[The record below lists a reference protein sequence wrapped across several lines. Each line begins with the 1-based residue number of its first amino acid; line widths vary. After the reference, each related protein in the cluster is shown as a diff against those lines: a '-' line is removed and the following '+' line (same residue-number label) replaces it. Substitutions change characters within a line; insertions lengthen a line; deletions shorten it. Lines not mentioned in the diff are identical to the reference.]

1 MDFAVNVPLGSVSF
15 GQVSTAILR
24 EIKKKGHSPCIFP
37 IQDNVDLATQ
47 NHDKEFLEWI
57 QSGIAKSQ
65 SSHKR
70 DIPMLKLWHLMG
82 SLESFSKNQFLFTF
96 YELDQPTKEEINIV
110 KNNAQVFLSS
120 SESTKT
126 FETFGATNIST
137 IPLGFDKHNFERKNK
152 KYFEDERITFN
163 MVGKF
168 EKRKHHDKI
177 VKAWLKR
184 FGNQKE
190 YFLQAAIF
198 NPFLSP
204 EDNQKIVGSLLQNT
218 KYFNVNFFGFMAKN
232 SLYNDFLNSGDVVL
246 GMSGAE
252 GWGLPEFQSVAM
264 GKHSVILNASGYKEW
279 ANEKNSV
286 LVSPCGKIPAYDG
299 VFFKEG
305 QSINQ
310 GNIYD
315 FDEDSFIEGCERV
328 IEKVKENRTNE
339 EGLKLQ
345 EEFTYEKTTNSILEH
360 MEKVQ

>member
-24 EIKKKGHSPCIFP
+24 EIKKKGHNPCIFP
-37 IQDNVDLATQ
+37 IQDNVDLTTQ

-82 SLESFSKNQFLFTF
+82 SLESFSKNQLLFTF

-110 KNNAQVFLSS
+110 KNNTQVFLSS
-120 SESTKT
+120 SESTKV
-126 FETFGATNIST
+126 FETFGATNVST

-198 NPFLSP
+198 NPFLSA
-204 EDNQKIVGSLLQNT
+204 EDNQKIVGSLLQNA

-279 ANEKNSV
+279 ANEKNSI
-286 LVSPCGKIPAYDG
+286 LINPCGKIPAYDG

-305 QSINQ
+305 QPINQ

-315 FDEDSFIEGCERV
+315 FDEDSFIDGCERV

-345 EEFTYEKTTNSILEH
+345 EEFTYEKTTDSILEH
-360 MEKVQ
+360 IEKVQ